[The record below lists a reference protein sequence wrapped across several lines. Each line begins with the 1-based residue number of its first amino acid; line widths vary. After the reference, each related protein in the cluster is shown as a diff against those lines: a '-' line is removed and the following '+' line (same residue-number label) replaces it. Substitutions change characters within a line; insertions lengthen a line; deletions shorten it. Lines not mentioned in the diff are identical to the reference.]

1 MWNTNAY
8 NRYIE
13 VSLGQ
18 EGFNIN
24 AEMIC
29 TKQFP
34 LNNPVQNS
42 LLFKCIIPLL
52 SGIIKPIFSKLY

>member
-1 MWNTNAY
+1 MWNRKAH

-18 EGFNIN
+18 EAFNIN

-29 TKQFP
+29 RKQFP
-34 LNNPVQNS
+34 LNNLLQNS
-42 LLFKCIIPLL
+42 LLFKCITPLL
-52 SGIIKPIFSKLY
+52 GGIIKIFSELY